1 MKRVITLS
9 AEQEKVYRQ
18 MKMYNDENLNVT
30 VKHESLG
37 KFQLAIKDNAEKGLE
52 IKILTGTED
61 GNRFFIKNE
70 NEISN
75 NLKSLGLKIG
85 DVKIISSPEVFTEQK
100 DFNDSSKD
108 QSSQDFKNQKNNDN
122 KERKEDSQRRQNLWA
137 FYRERM
143 LS

>member
-1 MKRVITLS
+1 MLTETKT
-9 AEQEKVYRQ
+9 
-18 MKMYNDENLNVT
+18 DENLNIT

-37 KFQLAIKDNAEKGLE
+37 KFQLAIKESAEQGLE

-61 GNRFFIKNE
+61 GNKFFVKNE

-75 NLKSLGLKIG
+75 NLKNLGLKIG
-85 DVKIISSPEVFTEQK
+85 DVKVISSPEILAEQK
-100 DFNDSSKD
+100 DFNDSNKD
-108 QSSQDFKNQKNNDN
+108 NSSQDLKNNKSDEN
-122 KERKEDSQRRQNLWA
+122 KERKEDSQRRQNLWE